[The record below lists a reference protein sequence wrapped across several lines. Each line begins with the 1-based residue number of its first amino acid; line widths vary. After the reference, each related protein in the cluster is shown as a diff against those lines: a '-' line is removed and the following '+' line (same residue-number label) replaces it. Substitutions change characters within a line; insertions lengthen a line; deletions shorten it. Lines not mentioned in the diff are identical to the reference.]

1 MWLRGFLLLTVA
13 GTTPA
18 MAQQSASPARVP
30 TVEQYLCTFAG
41 KCDESDGLTPV
52 ETRDAPSTKGFR
64 LARPGSEER
73 SGAVAPEPRA
83 KPNPVSRATSATA
96 RRARAEN
103 YGARRAGAA
112 PVRSYASG
120 GPRADLMIGF
130 ELNSARLTREGSQA
144 AQVFAQSLMRP
155 ELQGKRFRIE
165 GHTDVSGGRQIN
177 DPLSAQ
183 RAEVVANFLVSL
195 GVDRSRIEARGFG
208 SSRPLDGRSSN
219 DPSNRRVEAELIS

>member
-13 GTTPA
+13 GATPA
-18 MAQQSASPARVP
+18 AAQQSAAPSGAP

-41 KCDESDGLTPV
+41 KCEESEAPV
-52 ETRDAPSTKGFR
+52 ETRDAPATKGFR
-64 LARPGSEER
+64 LARSGSADR
-73 SGAVAPEPRA
+73 SAAANPAPRTA
-83 KPNPVSRATSATA
+83 ANRVSRGKAATA
-96 RRARAEN
+96 RTERAEN
-103 YGARRAGAA
+103 YGTRRAAAA

-130 ELNSARLTREGSQA
+130 ELNSARLTRDGSQA

-165 GHTDVSGGRQIN
+165 GHTDISGGRHIN

-183 RAEVVANFLVSL
+183 RAQAVADYLVSL
-195 GVDRSRIEARGFG
+195 GVDRSRIDAQGFG
-208 SSRPLDGRSSN
+208 ANRPLDGRSSS